1 MGILNMTPDSF
12 SDGGDYFTSDDAIRH
27 AAGML
32 KEGADIIDVGGES
45 TRPGSK
51 SVPPW
56 EQLNRIMSVIPRLI
70 DLASSNEGNEPAI
83 NISLDTQSSEVAEQ
97 GLKLGV
103 SIINDV
109 SAGCSDFRMFPV
121 VAHFDAYIVLMHMQ
135 GTPETMQVNP
145 SYQNVTTEVV
155 DFLCRRI
162 DAAVSSGIKAD
173 RIILDP
179 GIGFGKSRD
188 HNLVLLANLD
198 RIVSLGYP
206 VVLGTSRK
214 RFMGSLLKVEH
225 PSELL
230 GATAATTALGVAA
243 GVRIFRVHDV
253 KANRQ
258 AADLSMAI
266 LDQTFSDAPHAH

>member
-1 MGILNMTPDSF
+1 MGILNLTPDSF
-12 SDGGDYFTSDDAIRH
+12 SDGGDYPSMDDALRH
-27 AAGML
+27 AGAML
-32 KEGADIIDVGGES
+32 QEGADIIDVGGES
-45 TRPGSK
+45 TRPGSI
-51 SVPPW
+51 SVPPLV
-56 EQLNRIMSVIPRLI
+56 QLNRLMPVI
-70 DLASSNEGNEPAI
+70 LALNEMVNGNDGNEPALT
-83 NISLDTQSSEVAEQ
+83 ISLDTQSSAVAEV
-97 GLKLGV
+97 GLNSGV

-109 SAGCSDFRMFPV
+109 SAGCFDSRMFPV

-135 GTPETMQVNP
+135 GRPETMQVNP
-145 SYQNVTTEVV
+145 RYQNVTDEVI
-155 DFLCRRI
+155 DFLVRRV
-162 DAAVSSGIKAD
+162 DAAVSSGIKVD

-179 GIGFGKSRD
+179 GIGFGKTRD
-188 HNLVLLANLD
+188 HNLAILANLD
-198 RIVSLGYP
+198 RIVALGHP

-258 AADLSMAI
+258 AADISLAI
-266 LDQTFSDAPHAH
+266 SDKTYKEIH